1 MQVSNLSSIQESG
14 FLVGQNKMPQLSTE
28 QIGIPFP
35 QDKLA
40 GAALAAIRCS
50 VRITAKAAPRSKT
63 PILENLAAELLPTL
77 VK

>member
-14 FLVGQNKMPQLSTE
+14 FFAGQNKMPQLCTE

-35 QDKLA
+35 QDKLV
-40 GAALAAIRCS
+40 GAALAANRCS
-50 VRITAKAAPRSKT
+50 VRFVAKAAPTSKT